1 MVVAYVFYFMAP
13 DDIQFQ
19 VQMQGT
25 FFAAAMAVAVCI
37 TLAKV
42 KERPMTELQLSTS
55 KPVVPSMRAMF
66 SNKPYMMYL
75 LFNVPF
81 KLAAL
86 IPVNLLIDYL
96 KFNAKVEA
104 YYSEFLIIMV
114 ITLLATLCSIPVLIR
129 VSKHYGK
136 KKVLVVSCIAEG
148 IFFILVGLVPPELVI
163 DYYLHPVLGI
173 FVGVG
178 MGAAFTIPDAILAD
192 IVDYDEL
199 HTGLRNEGLY
209 SVVENNLQQYVE
221 IIGGVVPGIVAGL
234 SGFVSNGGCSCG
246 CGTACPQPYLRWSCE
261 APVSGLPDIG
271 YACSSD
277 FTAEVLY
284 GDVDRIAPCT
294 VQTEGVQWTFR
305 LFFAFV
311 PGVCYLLAAIP
322 ASRMTISKEKHE
334 AILEELFKRDS
345 ARSSGVPKQKLSA
358 KDPLTGKTVRLK
370 EGDNYSVEHFSS
382 TELKRAAASLDY
394 DELHIGAGGAAHGAR
409 GSVRASLRG
418 QALMRLSLWFLLV
431 SALIAGMVPL
441 KMLEP

>member
-114 ITLLATLCSIPVLIR
+114 ITLLANPTLTLTLPLTLTLTLTPTPTPSPSPTPNPSPNPNQVITLLATLCSIPVLIR

-178 MGAAFTIPDAILAD
+178 M
-192 IVDYDEL
+192 
-199 HTGLRNEGLY
+199 R
-209 SVVENNLQQYVE
+209 
-221 IIGGVVPGIVAGL
+221 
-234 SGFVSNGGCSCG
+234 
-246 CGTACPQPYLRWSCE
+246 
-261 APVSGLPDIG
+261 
-271 YACSSD
+271 
-277 FTAEVLY
+277 
-284 GDVDRIAPCT
+284 
-294 VQTEGVQWTFR
+294 
-305 LFFAFV
+305 
-311 PGVCYLLAAIP
+311 
-322 ASRMTISKEKHE
+322 
-334 AILEELFKRDS
+334 
-345 ARSSGVPKQKLSA
+345 
-358 KDPLTGKTVRLK
+358 
-370 EGDNYSVEHFSS
+370 
-382 TELKRAAASLDY
+382 
-394 DELHIGAGGAAHGAR
+394 
-409 GSVRASLRG
+409 
-418 QALMRLSLWFLLV
+418 
-431 SALIAGMVPL
+431 
-441 KMLEP
+441 